1 MRGVPKLVKP
11 KPQEMVMILD
21 RTVAV
26 TRVKKALQ
34 VIRQGETKQVKQRK
48 ESQTLFQERNAEV
61 P

>member
-26 TRVKKALQ
+26 TRVKKVPQ